1 MIFHFLFQNQD
12 PSSKIMISGNH
23 SHMFDIRDLTL
34 IRQDTFVRVENVSME
49 QGQTY
54 HAVVIAT
61 DQSGGCM
68 LEHANFSVDATPP
81 VEGNL
86 AIGADYGQVGCR
98 AANMPFLSKNHHGS
112 EMPGNIG

>member
-1 MIFHFLFQNQD
+1 
-12 PSSKIMISGNH
+12 
-23 SHMFDIRDLTL
+23 MFDIRDLTL

-49 QGQTY
+49 QGQAY

-81 VEGNL
+81 LEGKL

-98 AANMPFLSKNHHGS
+98 AAKCLS
-112 EMPGNIG
+112 